1 MATDFSAVVS
11 SLSSSVVRVEGRRNR
26 PGSGVVWAPN
36 RIVTVAR
43 AVFRDEDVTVG
54 IDGVEH
60 KARLK
65 GVDFGTDL
73 ALLEI
78 DAALTP
84 AALDDGDN
92 VKVGQAVALLAR
104 PGETV
109 RATSGIISVKG
120 NKPWRSPR
128 GGEVNRYL
136 ESDAQHMSGFSGG
149 PLVSADGKVL
159 GITTTGLLRGTSL
172 TIPVPTV
179 RRVVGQLETH
189 GKVRRSYLGLSM
201 QPVKLPEDVQKA
213 TQEDIGLLV
222 VGLEKGGPADQA
234 GVQYGDTILH
244 LGDDTVRSLEDLYGY
259 LRQDHV
265 GQSVPVKLYR
275 QGKVETVQITL
286 GAKP

>member
-1 MATDFSAVVS
+1 MATDFSTVVS
-11 SLSSSVVRVEGRRNR
+11 NLSSSVVRVEGRRNR
-26 PGSGVVWAPN
+26 PGSGVVWSPN

-60 KARLK
+60 KARIK
-65 GVDFGTDL
+65 VVDFGTDL

-92 VKVGQAVALLAR
+92 VKVGQPVVLLAR

-128 GGEVNRYL
+128 GGEINRYL

-149 PLVSADGKVL
+149 PLVSAEGKVL
-159 GITTTGLLRGTSL
+159 GITTTGLVRGTSL

-213 TQEDIGLLV
+213 TGEDIGLLV

-265 GQSVPVKLYR
+265 GQTVPVKLYR